1 MNQKGNDKYPLTDN
15 QGSIDTPS
23 SSSTNH
29 IETKMHLFFSIFIK
43 LTPFSMIWVSF
54 VLTYGVICMYT
65 NAAGQDEFYR
75 FIFFLQKPIVIILNS
90 VALLLAL
97 AHSLMWF
104 KQMPNLLMFK
114 SKPQSFLLIASLWL
128 ITIMGSAWL
137 IIVVLS

>member
-1 MNQKGNDKYPLTDN
+1 
-15 QGSIDTPS
+15 
-23 SSSTNH
+23 
-29 IETKMHLFFSIFIK
+29 
-43 LTPFSMIWVSF
+43 
-54 VLTYGVICMYT
+54 MYT